1 MHEPQTMNISRWG
14 RAGVLCCFMAL
25 GLLQQGCLAAAWVV
39 AVGADSMRT
48 SDVTFWPF
56 EQSWVSSETPVS
68 ITEGSSLASLA
79 ILPVEGDADMSTR
92 LTQILQRQTA
102 LQVVPSVTP
111 DRENA
116 VLPDDETGRAVL
128 AKEISRELAVDAVL
142 FGRVA
147 GSASHP
153 SDWGWKDEKSQRLFL
168 YLVDRDGHLLWK
180 DEMPFTVVTGS
191 KPPLEDSVQTA
202 LTNHLM
208 GHVHDLGL
216 DDIGYLPK
224 KIS

>member
-1 MHEPQTMNISRWG
+1 MHEPQTMNLCRWG
-14 RAGVLCCFMAL
+14 KAGVLCCLMAL
-25 GLLQQGCLAAAWVV
+25 GLFQQGCLAAAWVV

-48 SDVTFWPF
+48 SDITFRPF
-56 EQSWVSSETPVS
+56 EESWVSSETPVS
-68 ITEGSSLASLA
+68 ITESSSLTSLT

-102 LQVVPSVTP
+102 LQVVLPVTL
-111 DRENA
+111 DREN
-116 VLPDDETGRAVL
+116 VQLPDDETGRAEL
-128 AKEISRELAVDAVL
+128 AKELSRELAVDAVL
-142 FGRVA
+142 FARVV
-147 GSASHP
+147 GTASHP
-153 SDWGWKDEKSQRLFL
+153 SDWGWKDEKSQRLYL

-180 DEMPFTVVTGS
+180 DELPFTVVTGS
-191 KPPLEDSVQTA
+191 KPPLEDSVQTS
-202 LTNHLM
+202 LTYHLM

>member
-1 MHEPQTMNISRWG
+1 M
-14 RAGVLCCFMAL
+14 LCCLLAL

-48 SDVTFWPF
+48 GDITFRPF
-56 EQSWVSSETPVS
+56 EESWVSSETPVS
-68 ITEGSSLASLA
+68 ITEGSSLTSLA
-79 ILPVEGDADMSTR
+79 ILPVEGDADMSIR

-102 LQVVPSVTP
+102 LQIVSPVTL

-116 VLPDDETGRAVL
+116 ILPEDEPGRAVL
-128 AKEISRELAVDAVL
+128 AKELSRGLSVDAVL

-147 GSASHP
+147 EAASHP

-168 YLVDRDGHLLWK
+168 YLLDRDGHLLWR
-180 DEMPFTVVTGS
+180 DELPFTVVTGS

-202 LTNHLM
+202 LTYHLM

-224 KIS
+224 KNS

>member
-1 MHEPQTMNISRWG
+1 
-14 RAGVLCCFMAL
+14 MAL
-25 GLLQQGCLAAAWVV
+25 GLFQQGCLAAAWVV

-48 SDVTFWPF
+48 SDITFRPF
-56 EQSWVSSETPVS
+56 EESWVSSETPVS
-68 ITEGSSLASLA
+68 ITESSSLTSLT

-102 LQVVPSVTP
+102 LEVVLPVTL
-111 DRENA
+111 DREN
-116 VLPDDETGRAVL
+116 VQLPDDETGRAQL
-128 AKEISRELAVDAVL
+128 AKELSRELAVDAVL
-142 FGRVA
+142 FARVV
-147 GSASHP
+147 GTASHP
-153 SDWGWKDEKSQRLFL
+153 SDWGWKDEKSQRLYL

-180 DEMPFTVVTGS
+180 DELPFTVVTGS
-191 KPPLEDSVQTA
+191 KPPLEDSVQTS
-202 LTNHLM
+202 LTYHLM

>member
-1 MHEPQTMNISRWG
+1 MHEPRTMNISRWG
-14 RAGVLCCFMAL
+14 RAGVLCCLLAL
-25 GLLQQGCLAAAWVV
+25 GILQQGCLAAAWVV

-48 SDVTFWPF
+48 SDITFRPF
-56 EQSWVSSETPVS
+56 EESWVSSETPVS
-68 ITEGSSLASLA
+68 ITEGSSLTSLA

-102 LQVVPSVTP
+102 LQVVSPFTL

-116 VLPDDETGRAVL
+116 QLPDDETGRAVL
-128 AKEISRELAVDAVL
+128 AKELSRELSVDAVL

-147 GSASHP
+147 GTASHP
-153 SDWGWKDEKSQRLFL
+153 SDWGWKDENSRRLFL

-180 DEMPFTVVTGS
+180 DELPFTVVTGS

-202 LTNHLM
+202 LTYHLM

-216 DDIGYLPK
+216 DDLGYLPK
-224 KIS
+224 KNS

>member
-1 MHEPQTMNISRWG
+1 MHEPHTVNISRWG
-14 RAGVLCCFMAL
+14 RAGVLCCLLAL

-48 SDVTFWPF
+48 SDITFRPF
-56 EQSWVSSETPVS
+56 EESWVSSETPVS
-68 ITEGSSLASLA
+68 ITESSSLTSLA

-102 LQVVPSVTP
+102 LQVVPPVTM
-111 DRENA
+111 DRENV
-116 VLPDDETGRAVL
+116 VLPDDETGRAAL

-147 GSASHP
+147 GAASHP
-153 SDWGWKDEKSQRLFL
+153 SDWGWKDEKSQRLYL

-180 DEMPFTVVTGS
+180 DELPFTVVTGS
-191 KPPLEDSVQTA
+191 KPPLEDSVRTS
-202 LTNHLM
+202 LSYHLM
-208 GHVHDLGL
+208 GHVQDLGL

>member
-1 MHEPQTMNISRWG
+1 MHESQTMNLSSWG
-14 RAGVLCCFMAL
+14 RAGVLCCLLAL

-48 SDVTFWPF
+48 SDITFRPF
-56 EQSWVSSETPVS
+56 EESWVSSETPVW
-68 ITEGSSLASLA
+68 ITEGSSLTSLA
-79 ILPVEGDADMSTR
+79 VLPVEGDADMSSR

-102 LQVVPSVTP
+102 LQVVAPVTL

-116 VLPDDETGRAVL
+116 QLSDDETGRAVL
-128 AKEISRELAVDAVL
+128 AKELSRKLAVDAVL

-147 GSASHP
+147 GTASHP

-180 DEMPFTVVTGS
+180 DELPYMVVTGS

-202 LTNHLM
+202 LTYHLM

-216 DDIGYLPK
+216 DDLGYLPK